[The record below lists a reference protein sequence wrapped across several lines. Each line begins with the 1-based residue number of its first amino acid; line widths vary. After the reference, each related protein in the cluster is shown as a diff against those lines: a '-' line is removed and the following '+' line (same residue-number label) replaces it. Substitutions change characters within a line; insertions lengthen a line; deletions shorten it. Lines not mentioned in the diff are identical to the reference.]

1 MHQHIIP
8 HWHTYWKN
16 TGDSGIATTINW
28 NMPAGLTAR
37 EILWP
42 IPNRSSLGPVANYS
56 YENGITLLNKILV
69 PKDVKVGSEFSV
81 FTTVDWLVFREEYF
95 PQQVKLNLSLL
106 VIASNQSVSQ
116 GSSLINRAREL
127 F

>member
-1 MHQHIIP
+1 
-8 HWHTYWKN
+8 
-16 TGDSGIATTINW
+16 
-28 NMPAGLTAR
+28 MPAGLTAR

-81 FTTVDWLVFREEYF
+81 FTTVDWLVIREENF